1 MNNKDKVPNPHAGH
15 RSRMK
20 ERFRKEGIDSF
31 EDHEVLELL
40 LFFGI
45 PQRDTN
51 LLAHQL
57 LEQFGSF
64 KQVFTADY
72 DQLLGVPGMTN
83 SAALLVTMVPQL
95 ARRYAQAV
103 SDQSDL
109 LDSSDKIGKFLI
121 PKFMGRTEEAV
132 YLLCF
137 NNACKLL
144 RCELLSEGDLSS
156 SDVDVRRLVEIAF
169 QCRALNVILAHN
181 HPHGLPWP
189 SAQDIQLTR
198 SLSPVLRQL
207 GLELLDHFIVSGSE
221 YTSMMELGYLGSPAE

>member
-1 MNNKDKVPNPHAGH
+1 MNKTSNPHAGH

-20 ERFRKEGIDSF
+20 ERFRKEGLDSF
-31 EDHEVLELL
+31 EEHEVLELL
-40 LFFGI
+40 LYFGI

-51 LLAHQL
+51 PLAHQL

-64 KQVFTADY
+64 KQVFAADY
-72 DQLLGVPGMTN
+72 EQLLKIPGMTS
-83 SAALLVTMVPQL
+83 SAALLLTMVPQL
-95 ARRYAQAV
+95 SRRYVQAV
-103 SDQSDL
+103 SDQTDL
-109 LDSSDKIGKFLI
+109 LNSSEKIGAFLI
-121 PKFMGRTEEAV
+121 PKFTGWTEEVV

-144 RCELLSEGDLSS
+144 RCDLLSKGDLNS

-169 QCRALNVILAHN
+169 QCKALNVVLAHN
-181 HPHGLPWP
+181 HPHGLAWP

-198 SLSPVLRQL
+198 SLIPVLRQL

-221 YTSMMELGYLGSPAE
+221 YTSMMELGYLGSS